1 MTNFVIGIRPSPH
14 SSPINPAGTAVS
26 HPERDT
32 KQIIVDTA
40 ERFFRDIGYQKTT
53 VADIA
58 KSLRMSPANV
68 YRFFDS
74 KKSINEAVL
83 ERYKREQEEAIAAI
97 ASENRPASERLRDI
111 LATSVRLNAAR
122 YAGHARMQEMVC
134 AAMEESWDAI
144 LAHIERFDIVLRRVI
159 ADGIASGEFRPV
171 DPGEAT
177 GCIRTAMIRFMH
189 PLLITQCDRIPGPSP
204 DAFIAF
210 VLGSLSAREEA
221 AEPAEFAPAR

>member
-1 MTNFVIGIRPSPH
+1 MSN
-14 SSPINPAGTAVS
+14 
-26 HPERDT
+26 PERDT
-32 KQIIVDTA
+32 RQIIVDTA

-83 ERYKREQEEAIAAI
+83 ERYKREQEEAIATI
-97 ASENRPASERLRDI
+97 ADEDRPAAERLRDI
-111 LATSVRLNAAR
+111 LATSYRLNAAR
-122 YAGHARMQEMVC
+122 FAGHARMQEMVC

-144 LAHIERFDIVLRRVI
+144 IAHIERFDIVLRRVV
-159 ADGIASGEFRPV
+159 ADGIARGEFRPME
-171 DPGEAT
+171 PAHAT

-189 PLLITQCDRIPGPSP
+189 PLLISQCECIPGPHS
-204 DAFIAF
+204 DEMIAFI
-210 VLGSLSAREEA
+210 LSALEA
-221 AEPAEFAPAR
+221 RPQAR

>member
-1 MTNFVIGIRPSPH
+1 MMKFVITIN
-14 SSPINPAGTAVS
+14 SSPLSFKTNPTNGAVS
-26 HPERDT
+26 NPERDT
-32 KQIIVDTA
+32 RQIIVDTA

-83 ERYKREQEEAIAAI
+83 ERYKREQEEAIATI
-97 ASENRPASERLRDI
+97 ADEDRPAAERLRDI
-111 LATSVRLNAAR
+111 LATSYRLNAAR
-122 YAGHARMQEMVC
+122 FAGHARMQEMVC

-144 LAHIERFDIVLRRVI
+144 IAHIERFDIVLRRVV
-159 ADGIASGEFRPV
+159 ADGIARGEFRPME
-171 DPGEAT
+171 PAHAT

-189 PLLITQCDRIPGPSP
+189 PLLITQCECIPGPTP
-204 DAFIAF
+204 DEMISF
-210 VLGSLSAREEA
+210 VLSGLEAR
-221 AEPAEFAPAR
+221 PHGR

>member
-1 MTNFVIGIRPSPH
+1 MSNS
-14 SSPINPAGTAVS
+14 
-26 HPERDT
+26 ERDT
-32 KQIIVDTA
+32 RQTIVDTA

-83 ERYKREQEEAIAAI
+83 ERYKREQEEAIATI
-97 ASENRPASERLRDI
+97 ADEDRPAAERLRDI
-111 LATSVRLNAAR
+111 LATSYRLNAAR
-122 YAGHARMQEMVC
+122 FAGHARMQEMVC

-144 LAHIERFDIVLRRVI
+144 IAHIERFDVVLRRVV
-159 ADGIASGEFRPV
+159 ADGIARGEFRPME
-171 DPGEAT
+171 PAHAT

-189 PLLITQCDRIPGPSP
+189 PLLITQCECIPGPDS
-204 DAFIAF
+204 DAMIAFI
-210 VLGSLSAREEA
+210 LSALEA
-221 AEPAEFAPAR
+221 RPQAR

>member
-1 MTNFVIGIRPSPH
+1 MDQSFSAFVEIKQ
-14 SSPINPAGTAVS
+14 AGAAVS
-26 HPERDT
+26 QSERDT
-32 KQIIVDTA
+32 KQIIVDAA

-83 ERYKREQEEAIAAI
+83 ERYKREQEEAIASI
-97 ASENRPASERLRDI
+97 AAEDRSAAERLRDI
-111 LATSVRLNAAR
+111 LATSYRLNAAR
-122 YAGHARMQEMVC
+122 FAGHARMQEMVC

-144 LAHIERFDIVLRRVI
+144 IAHIERFDVVLRGVV
-159 ADGIASGEFRPV
+159 ADGIARGEFRPME
-171 DPGEAT
+171 PAQAT

-189 PLLITQCDRIPGPSP
+189 PLLISQCECIPGPSP
-204 DAFIAF
+204 DDMISF
-210 VLGSLSAREEA
+210 LLSALEA
-221 AEPAEFAPAR
+221 RPNQS

>member
-1 MTNFVIGIRPSPH
+1 MTKFVITIN
-14 SSPINPAGTAVS
+14 SSPLSFKTNPTNGAVS
-26 HPERDT
+26 NPERDT
-32 KQIIVDTA
+32 RQIIVDTA

-83 ERYKREQEEAIAAI
+83 ERYKREQEEAIATI
-97 ASENRPASERLRDI
+97 ADEDRPAAERLRDI
-111 LATSVRLNAAR
+111 LATSYRLNAAR
-122 YAGHARMQEMVC
+122 FAGHARMQEMVC

-144 LAHIERFDIVLRRVI
+144 IAHIERFDIVLRRVV
-159 ADGIASGEFRPV
+159 ADGIARGEFRPME
-171 DPGEAT
+171 PAHAT

-189 PLLITQCDRIPGPSP
+189 PLLITQCECIPGPTP
-204 DAFIAF
+204 DEMISF
-210 VLGSLSAREEA
+210 VLSGLEARPHGS
-221 AEPAEFAPAR
+221 

>member
-1 MTNFVIGIRPSPH
+1 M
-14 SSPINPAGTAVS
+14 S

-32 KQIIVDTA
+32 RQCIVDAA

-83 ERYKREQEEAIAAI
+83 ARFKGELEESLSLIIA
-97 ASENRPASERLRDI
+97 EPRPAGSRLREMLMASHRI
-111 LATSVRLNAAR
+111 NQAR
-122 YAGHARMQEMVC
+122 FADQQRMQEMVC

-144 LAHIERFDIVLRRVI
+144 LGHIERYDALIGQVV
-159 ADGIASGEFRPV
+159 AEGVANGEFRAI
-171 DPGEAT
+171 DPMAAT
-177 GCIRTAMIRFMH
+177 QCIRTAMIRFQH
-189 PLLITQCDRIPGPSP
+189 PLLMAQCERIPGPSAEEMI
-204 DAFIAF
+204 DFIM
-210 VLGSLSAREEA
+210 A
-221 AEPAEFAPAR
+221 ALEQPKVVS

>member
-1 MTNFVIGIRPSPH
+1 
-14 SSPINPAGTAVS
+14 VS
-26 HPERDT
+26 NPERDT
-32 KQIIVDTA
+32 RQTIVDTA

-83 ERYKREQEEAIAAI
+83 ERYKREQEEAIATI
-97 ASENRPASERLRDI
+97 ADEDRPADERLRDI
-111 LATSVRLNAAR
+111 LATSYRLNAAR
-122 YAGHARMQEMVC
+122 FAGHARMQEMVC

-144 LAHIERFDIVLRRVI
+144 IAHIERFDVVLRRVV
-159 ADGIASGEFRPV
+159 ADGIARGEFRPME
-171 DPGEAT
+171 PAHAT

-189 PLLITQCDRIPGPSP
+189 PLLITQCECIPGPTA
-204 DAFIAF
+204 DEMIAF
-210 VLGSLSAREEA
+210 VLSALEA
-221 AEPAEFAPAR
+221 RPQAN

>member
-1 MTNFVIGIRPSPH
+1 MNAAFARTGL
-14 SSPINPAGTAVS
+14 TVS

-32 KQIIVDTA
+32 RQCIVDAA

-83 ERYKREQEEAIAAI
+83 ARFKGELEEALSLIIAEPRSAG
-97 ASENRPASERLRDI
+97 SRLREMLMASHRI
-111 LATSVRLNAAR
+111 NQAR
-122 YAGHARMQEMVC
+122 FVDQQRMQEMVC

-144 LAHIERFDIVLRRVI
+144 LGHIERYDALIEQVV
-159 ADGIASGEFRPV
+159 AEGVANGEFRV
-171 DPGEAT
+171 IDPLAAT
-177 GCIRTAMIRFMH
+177 QCIRTAMIRFQH
-189 PLLITQCDRIPGPSP
+189 PLLMAQCERIPGPGAEEMI
-204 DAFIAF
+204 DFIMAG
-210 VLGSLSAREEA
+210 LEQPKPQL
-221 AEPAEFAPAR
+221 

>member
-1 MTNFVIGIRPSPH
+1 MTKFVITIN
-14 SSPINPAGTAVS
+14 SSPLSFKTNPPNGAVS
-26 HPERDT
+26 NPERDT
-32 KQIIVDTA
+32 RQIIVDTA

-83 ERYKREQEEAIAAI
+83 ERYKREQEEAIATI
-97 ASENRPASERLRDI
+97 ADEDRPAAERLRDI
-111 LATSVRLNAAR
+111 LATSYRLNAAR
-122 YAGHARMQEMVC
+122 FAGHARMQEMVC

-144 LAHIERFDIVLRRVI
+144 IAHIERFDMVLRRVV
-159 ADGIASGEFRPV
+159 ADGIARGEFRPME
-171 DPGEAT
+171 PAHAT

-189 PLLITQCDRIPGPSP
+189 PLLITQCECIPGPTP
-204 DAFIAF
+204 DEMIAF
-210 VLGSLSAREEA
+210 VLSALEA
-221 AEPAEFAPAR
+221 KPQAR

>member
-1 MTNFVIGIRPSPH
+1 MLTSDEIRHNNQFFTAFVEIKR
-14 SSPINPAGTAVS
+14 AGAAVS
-26 HPERDT
+26 QSERDT

-83 ERYKREQEEAIAAI
+83 ERYKREQEEAIAGI
-97 ASENRPASERLRDI
+97 AAEDRPAAERLRDI
-111 LATSVRLNAAR
+111 LATSYRLNAAR
-122 YAGHARMQEMVC
+122 FAGHARMQEMVC

-144 LAHIERFDIVLRRVI
+144 IAHIERFDLVLRRVV
-159 ADGIASGEFRPV
+159 ADGIARGEFRPME
-171 DPGEAT
+171 PAQAT

-189 PLLITQCDRIPGPSP
+189 PLLITQCECIPGPSP
-204 DAFIAF
+204 DDMISFI
-210 VLGSLSAREEA
+210 LSSLEVRPQQS
-221 AEPAEFAPAR
+221 

>member
-1 MTNFVIGIRPSPH
+1 MSN
-14 SSPINPAGTAVS
+14 
-26 HPERDT
+26 PERDT
-32 KQIIVDTA
+32 RQTIVDTA

-83 ERYKREQEEAIAAI
+83 ERYKREQEEAIATI
-97 ASENRPASERLRDI
+97 ADEDRPASERLRDI
-111 LATSVRLNAAR
+111 LATSYRLNVAR
-122 YAGHARMQEMVC
+122 FAGHARMQEMVC

-144 LAHIERFDIVLRRVI
+144 IAHIERFDMVLRRVV
-159 ADGIASGEFRPV
+159 ADGIARGEFRPME
-171 DPGEAT
+171 PAHAT

-189 PLLITQCDRIPGPSP
+189 PLLITQCECIPGPNP
-204 DAFIAF
+204 DEMIAFI
-210 VLGSLSAREEA
+210 LSALEA
-221 AEPAEFAPAR
+221 KPAIG

>member
-1 MTNFVIGIRPSPH
+1 MSN
-14 SSPINPAGTAVS
+14 
-26 HPERDT
+26 PERDT
-32 KQIIVDTA
+32 RQIIVDTA

-83 ERYKREQEEAIAAI
+83 ERYKREQEEAIATI
-97 ASENRPASERLRDI
+97 ADEDRPAAERLRDI
-111 LATSVRLNAAR
+111 LATSYRLNAAR
-122 YAGHARMQEMVC
+122 FAGHARMQEMVC

-144 LAHIERFDIVLRRVI
+144 IAHIERFDVVLRRVVS
-159 ADGIASGEFRPV
+159 DGIARGEFRPME
-171 DPGEAT
+171 PAHAT

-189 PLLITQCDRIPGPSP
+189 PLLITQCECIPGPTP
-204 DAFIAF
+204 EEMIAF
-210 VLGSLSAREEA
+210 VLSALEA
-221 AEPAEFAPAR
+221 RPQAR